1 MRILV
6 TGMGGFVASHLVRE
20 LSTHGHE
27 VWGTGLAPQT
37 CNRLAGNEI
46 IAADLRRADEVRR
59 VMEKSHPEAVL
70 HLAGQ
75 SSPAKSWKIP
85 QTTFE
90 VNVLATM
97 EVVRW
102 ATEFSD
108 NPLIV
113 YVSSAEVYG
122 IPESKEL
129 PLREDSPLRPETPYA
144 VSKIAAE
151 EITKLY
157 ARRYGARWLI
167 LRSFSH
173 TGPQQS
179 TDFVVPAFAR
189 QVALYEEGK
198 TGCLEHGDLRAFRDF
213 SDVRDVARAY
223 RLAVEKQLHER
234 VFNVCSG
241 TSVRVQQLLDIL
253 LSLSERE
260 VPCRQDP
267 SRVRSEKVT
276 EVRGDNTAL
285 CEAVGWEPGISIED
299 MVRAV
304 LEEQREL
311 VGHLANK
318 LG

>member
-1 MRILV
+1 
-6 TGMGGFVASHLVRE
+6 MGGFVASHLVRE
-20 LSTHGHE
+20 LASHGHE
-27 VWGTGLAPQT
+27 VWGTGLAPESHDL
-37 CNRLAGNEI
+37 LAGGEI
-46 IAADLRRADEVRR
+46 MAADLRHPDAVRR
-59 VMEKSHPEAVL
+59 VMEKAHPEAVI

-108 NPLIV
+108 NPLIT
-113 YVSSAEVYG
+113 YISSAEVYG
-122 IPESKEL
+122 IPDPEEL
-129 PLREDSPLRPETPYA
+129 PLRETSPLRPETPYA

-173 TGPQQS
+173 TGPHQS

-198 TGCLEHGDLRAFRDF
+198 ADSLQHGDLRAFRDF

-223 RLAVEKQLHER
+223 RLAVENQLCEQT
-234 VFNVCSG
+234 FNVCSG
-241 TSVRVQQLLDIL
+241 ESVRIQRLLDIL

-260 VPCRQDP
+260 VPCRRDAA
-267 SRVRSEKVT
+267 RVRAEKVT
-276 EVRGDNTAL
+276 EVRGDSTAL
-285 CEAVGWEPGISIED
+285 RDAVGWEPRISLEQ
-299 MVRAV
+299 MVKDV

-311 VGHLANK
+311 VGHLADK
-318 LG
+318 IG